1 MVTADQGRSR
11 PLVGVLTADHEGV
24 GDRIVEVDAGG
35 VRLAY
40 VGVKVDAQAD
50 ADTLMRSA
58 CDRLRAQPGLVALAA
73 DPLLMILRDQAVSAA
88 ADGVL
93 LLPSPLLLAPM
104 VLKTLAPS
112 EQLLVLIDVSGIE
125 DLDEMTPRL
134 LHFGMGLQ
142 EADSWRVIVEAV
154 QGCCII
160 ASDLDLVGKSVLDRV
175 AQVQGEPGVR
185 VGAIM
190 VDSPQLI
197 PHAAALRR
205 ACGVPVFD
213 SLTAHSCCSAARLP
227 GPAEQ
232 TSRTDPGPAEV
243 ADGQRRERCTETGRA
258 ESAQKP
264 PGVRLADCEPSEA
277 LRSVLAGEPA
287 PNPWA
292 SLIAHSSAVLV
303 AAGDLLRVPFFV
315 TEPSSLEYM
324 FGTDAG
330 HDIGFAVI
338 GGEVDAAAVT
348 GASERP
354 PLLRI
359 RRGAGTQRGDI
370 GAWLWLERVRRPL
383 PHLTTPYAMLLP
395 PSPRVPMP

>member
-213 SLTAHSCCSAARLP
+213 SLTAHSCCS
-227 GPAEQ
+227 E
-232 TSRTDPGPAEV
+232 
-243 ADGQRRERCTETGRA
+243 
-258 ESAQKP
+258 
-264 PGVRLADCEPSEA
+264 
-277 LRSVLAGEPA
+277 
-287 PNPWA
+287 
-292 SLIAHSSAVLV
+292 
-303 AAGDLLRVPFFV
+303 
-315 TEPSSLEYM
+315 
-324 FGTDAG
+324 
-330 HDIGFAVI
+330 
-338 GGEVDAAAVT
+338 
-348 GASERP
+348 
-354 PLLRI
+354 
-359 RRGAGTQRGDI
+359 
-370 GAWLWLERVRRPL
+370 
-383 PHLTTPYAMLLP
+383 
-395 PSPRVPMP
+395 